1 MKKPSSIRIIMLIL
15 ISTIVV
21 SFLLFN
27 NFGKSQSR
35 LLDEILNYG
44 HLFLFGLISLGI
56 LRLIGMRTWPNPDKI
71 LYFRS
76 GITTFFL
83 GFLSE
88 CIQTQ
93 IPNRTFGLNDI
104 FSDTMGAATFLVLAY
119 TFQNGSMRRTR
130 IILRSVALSIMVIMA
145 YPVCITAID
154 SRNMARDFP
163 ILSSFEST
171 LESSRWKNIE
181 SSSKRMKIHATDG
194 IYSYQTRLH
203 PGMFPGISLGY
214 MMSDWRGYQELSF
227 DTFLEGT
234 KPLNIIVRINDK
246 EHNDEYH
253 DRYNKQFTLQPGRNH
268 TSVVLNDV
276 RKAPQGREMD
286 MADLSII
293 CIFAYN
299 LDELRVVYFDNFRLN
314 K

>member
-1 MKKPSSIRIIMLIL
+1 MEKQSSIRIIMFIL
-15 ISTIVV
+15 FTTIGV

-44 HLFLFGLISLGI
+44 HIFLFGFISLGI
-56 LRLIGMRTWPNPDKI
+56 SRVIGMRTWPNLDKI
-71 LYFRS
+71 VYFRS
-76 GITTFFL
+76 GIITFLL

-93 IPNRTFGLNDI
+93 IPNRTFGLNDL
-104 FSDTMGAATFLVLAY
+104 FNDTLGAATFLVLAY
-119 TFQNGSMRRTR
+119 TFQTGIMRRTL
-130 IILRSVALSIMVIMA
+130 ILLRSIVLSIIIIMT
-145 YPVCITAID
+145 YPIGITALD
-154 SRNMARDFP
+154 SWNMARDFP

-171 LESSRWKNIE
+171 LELSRWKDIE
-181 SSSKRMKIHATDG
+181 SSSQRMKIHATNG

-203 PGMFPGISLGY
+203 PGMFPGISMEY
-214 MMSDWRGYQELSF
+214 MMSDWKDYRELSF

-234 KPLNIIVRINDK
+234 KPLNITVRINDK
-246 EHNDEYH
+246 EHNDEFL

-268 TSVVLNDV
+268 TIVVLNDV

-286 MADLSII
+286 MADISII

-299 LDELRVVYFDNFRLN
+299 LDEPRVVYFDNIRL
-314 K
+314 KK